1 MEPTIGFEPMTNILQ
16 ICGSTNWAKSASKEY
31 ENGSGWGIWTHQSE
45 DYETSV
51 LAIAPT
57 RNNEIKMVGVTG
69 FEPALSSP
77 QTRSETITGYTPR
90 KNSHTENQSD

>member
-1 MEPTIGFEPMTNILQ
+1 MNIFLSN
-16 ICGSTNWAKSASKEY
+16 IYFYMEY
-31 ENGSGWGIWTHQSE
+31 ENGSGWGIWTHQFE
-45 DYETSV
+45 EYETSV

-90 KNSHTENQSD
+90 KISHTENQSD

>member
-1 MEPTIGFEPMTNILQ
+1 MNIFLSN
-16 ICGSTNWAKSASKEY
+16 ICFYMEY

-45 DYETSV
+45 EYETSV

-90 KNSHTENQSD
+90 KISQIKCLDALFLSPHNDRN

>member
-1 MEPTIGFEPMTNILQ
+1 MNIFLSN
-16 ICGSTNWAKSASKEY
+16 ICFYTEY

-57 RNNEIKMVGVTG
+57 RNNEFKMVGVTG

-90 KNSHTENQSD
+90 KISQIKYLDALFLSPHNDRN

>member
-1 MEPTIGFEPMTNILQ
+1 MFYMEY
-16 ICGSTNWAKSASKEY
+16 K
-31 ENGSGWGIWTHQSE
+31 NGSGWGIWTHQSE

-90 KNSHTENQSD
+90 KISQIKYLDALFLSPHNDRN

>member
-1 MEPTIGFEPMTNILQ
+1 MDCDKSSALPTELSRPQKNTKMV
-16 ICGSTNWAKSASKEY
+16 
-31 ENGSGWGIWTHQSE
+31 GIWTHQSE

-57 RNNEIKMVGVTG
+57 RNNEFKMVGVTG

-90 KNSHTENQSD
+90 KISHTENQSD

>member
-1 MEPTIGFEPMTNILQ
+1 MNIFLSN
-16 ICGSTNWAKSASKEY
+16 ICFYMEY

-77 QTRSETITGYTPR
+77 QTRSETSYR
-90 KNSHTENQSD
+90 LHSDKNQSQRLDAYPISHIKDWA